1 MSTSTRKPY
10 VVALPLLA
18 LVLLSG
24 PLLAADDVKRV
35 VEQQNSERAA
45 AVVEAINVETRI
57 VTLRSL
63 ARDASITMDVGEGV
77 RNLDQVKV
85 GDRVV
90 VEFLEAVAV
99 DLKKGGGM
107 TPSAGVVGAAAR
119 SKMGEKPG
127 GAVGSELEIVATIVA
142 IDPDEPSVI
151 LQGPKGGLTDVLVRH
166 PEKLEGVDVGDQV
179 IITYKRAVAVSVT
192 PSPIK

>member
-1 MSTSTRKPY
+1 MKTLNPKPAVLALLLSF
-10 VVALPLLA
+10 VVA
-18 LVLLSG
+18 SG
-24 PLLAADDVKRV
+24 TPLAADDVKRV
-35 VEQQNSERAA
+35 VEQQSVEKAA

-63 ARDASITMDVGEGV
+63 ARDASVTMDVGSDV

-85 GDRVV
+85 GDRVI

-119 SKMGEKPG
+119 SKMGEKPA

-142 IDPDEPSVI
+142 IDPDEPSVT
-151 LQGPKGGLTDVLVRH
+151 LQGPKGGLTDVLVQH
-166 PEKLEGVDVGDQV
+166 PDKLKGVDVGDQV
-179 IITYKRAVAVSVT
+179 IITYKRAMVVAVT
-192 PSPIK
+192 PSPIE